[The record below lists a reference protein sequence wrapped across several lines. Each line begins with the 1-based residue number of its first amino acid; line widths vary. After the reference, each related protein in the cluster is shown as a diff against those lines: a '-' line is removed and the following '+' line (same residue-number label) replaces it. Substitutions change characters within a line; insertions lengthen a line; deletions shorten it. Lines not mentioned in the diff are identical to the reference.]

1 MLNMRHKSVITIL
14 ALLLLCTCID
24 PYSPKLTGY
33 ASVLVVDGLITDAN
47 TSYTVKLS
55 KAFQDQNSTRSGV
68 SDASVSISDDSE
80 NNNLLINKGNGIY
93 KTDSLTFKGIPGRTY
108 TLHIH
113 TKEGEEYESDQC
125 VMQSVPEI
133 DNIYFSTDQKLITN
147 GTESQ
152 DGISIYLDSK
162 AGDDNQYYRWAYE
175 ETCEQFIKEPSDY
188 PNSFMAPP
196 PTWNDLYSMF
206 CVTSDYYFV
215 EPIFSSSAGGKKNI
229 SKMVFARPECANCEL
244 SGTRKKPDFW
254 IDLN

>member
-1 MLNMRHKSVITIL
+1 MLNMGHKSVITIP
-14 ALLLLCTCID
+14 ALLWLCTCID

-47 TSYTVKLS
+47 SSYTVKLS
-55 KAFQDQNSTRSGV
+55 RAFQDQNSKPAGV
-68 SDASVSISDDSE
+68 SDAKVSISDNTESTSV
-80 NNNLLINKGNGIY
+80 LINSGNGIY
-93 KTDSLTFKGIPGRTY
+93 KTDSLTFKGIQGRTY

-133 DNIYFSTDQKLITN
+133 DNIYFATDQKLITN

-162 AGDDNQYYRWAYE
+162 AGDDNQYYRWAFE
-175 ETCEQFIKEPSDY
+175 E
-188 PNSFMAPP
+188 
-196 PTWNDLYSMF
+196 TWNDLYSMF

-215 EPIFSSSAGGKKNI
+215 EPIFSSAAGGKKNI

-244 SGTRKKPDFW
+244 TGTRKKPDFW
-254 IDLN
+254 VDLK